1 MSIAAVPKCRMLLIT
16 LAVVPTVACS
26 AGSTTSSAIGS
37 SGRAQA
43 PTDAS
48 MTYESRPPQP
58 TDDGSGSMTTTAAS
72 TGTNDTALVGFSLDL
87 VGPVAFA
94 DRYSVHLS
102 VDDTV
107 YDKGFCGFD
116 GESTRCLASEFY
128 ACNLPAV
135 PLGSTLDRYYTRR
148 GSESFEFAAVSNR
161 ALSAGLQVAARC
173 IYTDSSSRPTCERT
187 A

>member
-1 MSIAAVPKCRMLLIT
+1 MSVAAVPKCRILLVT
-16 LAVVPTVACS
+16 LAVVTTVACN
-26 AGSTTSSAIGS
+26 AGSTTSGAIGS
-37 SGRAQA
+37 SGRTQS

-48 MTYESRPPQP
+48 TTHQSG
-58 TDDGSGSMTTTAAS
+58 THSSTDGSGSTTTTAPS
-72 TGTNDTALVGFSLDL
+72 TGTNDTALVTFSLDL

-107 YDKGFCGFD
+107 YENRFCGFD

-128 ACNLPAV
+128 TWDLPAV
-135 PLGSTLDRYYTRR
+135 PLGSTLDWYYTRG
-148 GSESFEFAAVSNR
+148 GSEASEFAAASNIT
-161 ALSAGLQVAARC
+161 LSGGLQVAARC
-173 IYTDSSSRPTCERT
+173 IYTDSSSRPTCQRT